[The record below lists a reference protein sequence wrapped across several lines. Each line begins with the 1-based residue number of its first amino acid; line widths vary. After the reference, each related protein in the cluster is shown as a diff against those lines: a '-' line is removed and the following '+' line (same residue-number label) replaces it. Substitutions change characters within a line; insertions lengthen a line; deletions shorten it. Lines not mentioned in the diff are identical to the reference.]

1 LTALRRAFI
10 SALAVMALLVALGAS
25 LSLPGAAHA
34 QSPEEVSKVGA
45 LGDMALGPKDASV
58 TVIEYASMT
67 CPHCAAFAKEVFAK
81 IKTDYI
87 DTGKV
92 HYIFREFPLDPVALG
107 ASALARCVAKDDA
120 AKYFATVDTLFK
132 QQNDLASDPH
142 TTIYRVGKEA
152 GLSEEMIK
160 ACVEDDPKTQEAI
173 MDGRGYA
180 YDTLKVTGTPF
191 FFVNGKP
198 LEAPPSFEEFEKLV
212 KPLLKG

>member
-1 LTALRRAFI
+1 LTVIRRAFI
-10 SALAVMALLVALGAS
+10 ATLTVTALLVALGAS
-25 LSLPGAAHA
+25 WPPGAVRA
-34 QSPEEVSKVGA
+34 QTAEEVNKVGA
-45 LGDMALGPKDASV
+45 LGDMALGPNDASV

-67 CPHCAAFAKEVFAK
+67 CPHCANFAKEVFAK

-92 HYIFREFPLDPVALG
+92 HYIFREFPLDPVALA

-142 TTIYRVGKEA
+142 ATIYRVGKES
-152 GLSEEMIK
+152 GLSEEMVK
-160 ACVEDDPKTQEAI
+160 ACVEDDPKTQDAI

-198 LEAPPSFEEFEKLV
+198 LEGPPSFEEFEKLV
-212 KPLLKG
+212 RPLLKG

>member
-1 LTALRRAFI
+1 LTVIRRAFI
-10 SALAVMALLVALGAS
+10 ATVTVTALLVALGAS
-25 LSLPGAAHA
+25 WPPGAARA
-34 QSPEEVSKVGA
+34 QTAEEVNKVGA
-45 LGDMALGPKDASV
+45 LGDMALGPNDASV

-67 CPHCAAFAKEVFAK
+67 CPHCANFAKEVFAK

-92 HYIFREFPLDPVALG
+92 RYIFREFPLDPVALA

-120 AKYFATVDTLFK
+120 AKYFTTVDTLFK

-142 TTIYRVGKEA
+142 ATIYRVGKES
-152 GLSEEMIK
+152 GLSEEMAK

-198 LEAPPSFEEFEKLV
+198 LEGPPSFEEFEKLI

>member
-1 LTALRRAFI
+1 LTVIRRAFI
-10 SALAVMALLVALGAS
+10 ATLTVTALLVALGAS
-25 LSLPGAAHA
+25 WPPGAVRA
-34 QSPEEVSKVGA
+34 QTAEEVHKVGA
-45 LGDMALGPKDASV
+45 LGDMALGPNDASV

-67 CPHCAAFAKEVFAK
+67 CPHCANFAKEVFAK

-92 HYIFREFPLDPVALG
+92 HYIFREFPLDPVALA

-142 TTIYRVGKEA
+142 ATIYRVGKES
-152 GLSEEMIK
+152 GLSEEMVK
-160 ACVEDDPKTQEAI
+160 ACVEDDPKTQDAI

-198 LEAPPSFEEFEKLV
+198 LEGPPSFEEFEKLV
-212 KPLLKG
+212 RPLLKG